1 MATKTIGGLK
11 ECYAGEVGSDGAA
24 GTSLTKITQP
34 YQGGVTITGTAPTL
48 NAFYE
53 ENQAYPEVSIP
64 DVTSGGTEVTWEV
77 LDFDDSTLKFYFG
90 EDAKS
95 GIPDKSAVQTKT
107 FRFDTLTGISLL
119 IPRLQFVATMSGQ
132 LSASEPMRI
141 SVTGKVL
148 APKEGEM
155 AIGIS
160 ATPATTT
167 TSEG

>member
-1 MATKTIGGLK
+1 MAKKTIGGLK
-11 ECYAGEVGSDGAA
+11 ECYAGEVGEDGVA
-24 GTSLTKITQP
+24 GTDLTKITQP

-53 ENQAYPEVSIP
+53 ENEAYPEISIP
-64 DVTSGGTEVTWEV
+64 DVASGGTEVTWEV
-77 LDFDDSTLKFYFG
+77 LDFDDATLAFYFG
-90 EDAKS
+90 EKAVG

-107 FRFDTLTGISLL
+107 VRFDTLTGVSLL

-141 SVTGKVL
+141 LVTGKVL

-155 AIGIS
+155 AIGII
-160 ATPATTT
+160 ATPATT
-167 TSEG
+167 SAS